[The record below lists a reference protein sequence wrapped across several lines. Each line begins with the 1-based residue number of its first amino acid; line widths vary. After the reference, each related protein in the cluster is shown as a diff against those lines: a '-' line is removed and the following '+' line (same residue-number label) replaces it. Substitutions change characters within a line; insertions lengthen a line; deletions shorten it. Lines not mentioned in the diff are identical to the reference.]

1 VILLGWDVPVDVGRD
16 EARQAAERELSDPAY
31 AAAAPSFFDRVV
43 SWVGDRLNE
52 VFSGVGALGTG
63 GVAGLIVLVLLA
75 VLAVVVIR
83 LRVGKVARTL
93 RSRGGV
99 FSGRVLTAG
108 DHRRAAEAAAARGA
122 FDEAVRERF
131 RAIVRELEE
140 RGVLTD
146 AHAGRTVDEIAAQAG
161 RVLPASAAALRTA
174 AGIFDD
180 VVYGGRPATVDGYD
194 FLVSLDNEV
203 QSARPALAGAAR

>member
-1 VILLGWDVPVDVGRD
+1 VIILGWDVPVDVGRD
-16 EARQAAERELSDPAY
+16 EARQAAEHELSDPAY

-43 SWVGDRLNE
+43 NWALDRLTE
-52 VFSGVGALGTG
+52 VFSGVASLGTG
-63 GVAGLIVLVLLA
+63 GVVGLVGLVLLA

-83 LRVGKVARTL
+83 LRVGKVARST
-93 RSRGGV
+93 RGRGGV
-99 FSGRVLTAG
+99 FSGRALTAA
-108 DHRRAAEAAAARGA
+108 DHRRAAAAAAARGA
-122 FDEAVRERF
+122 LDEAVRERF

-140 RGVLTD
+140 RGVLD
-146 AHAGRTVDEIAAQAG
+146 EASGRTVDEIAAQAG

-203 QSARPALAGAAR
+203 QSARPALVGVAR